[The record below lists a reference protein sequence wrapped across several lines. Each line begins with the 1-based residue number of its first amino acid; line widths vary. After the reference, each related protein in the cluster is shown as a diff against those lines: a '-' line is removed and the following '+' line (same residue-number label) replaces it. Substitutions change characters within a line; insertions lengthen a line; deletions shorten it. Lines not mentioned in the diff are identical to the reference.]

1 MWAKRCKNVGIYQN
15 RIVSQL
21 KEIFGSDQVELE
33 WSVVKGSRDAW
44 TRDLY
49 CPVIDIAVGPF
60 NKKRDGY
67 VDREKINRAYLNHK
81 YFAEKLQ
88 NATGTKID
96 YKYLNANPRCL
107 FAIEI
112 ENERDAKAMLGSIVN
127 AAAVGK
133 IGIMVAFNRKSHNS
147 LIKLR
152 KYLQFIKAVH
162 KVQEDIS
169 KNVIIISKNKFAA
182 ILGQSRIS
190 DISNSAST

>member
-1 MWAKRCKNVGIYQN
+1 MKIYQK

-21 KEIFGSDQVELE
+21 KEIFGSDQVKSG
-33 WSVVKGSRDAW
+33 WSVASESRDAW

-49 CPVIDIAVGPF
+49 CPIIDVAVGPF
-60 NKKRDGY
+60 NKKRDVN
-67 VDREKINRAYLNHK
+67 VDREKINRAYSRYK

-88 NATGTKID
+88 NATGIKID
-96 YKYLNANPRCL
+96 DEYLNRNPRCL

-112 ENERDAKAMLGSIVN
+112 ENKGSRKHRLGSIVN

-133 IGIMVAFNRKSHNS
+133 VGIVVAFTIESRNS

-152 KYLQFIKAVH
+152 KYLRFIKAVQ
-162 KVQEDIS
+162 KIQEDIS

-182 ILGQSRIS
+182 ILEQSRIS
-190 DISNSAST
+190 DISNSAPT

>member
-33 WSVVKGSRDAW
+33 WSVAKGSRDDW

-49 CPVIDIAVGPF
+49 CPIIDVAVGPF
-60 NKKRDGY
+60 NIKRDVY
-67 VDREKINRAYLNHK
+67 VDREKIDRAYLKYK

-88 NATGTKID
+88 NATGTKIED
-96 YKYLNANPRCL
+96 EYLNTNPRCL

-112 ENERDAKAMLGSIVN
+112 ENEGDAKVRLGSIVN

-133 IGIMVAFNRKSHNS
+133 IGIMVAFTRESRNS

-152 KYLQFIKAVH
+152 KYFRLIKAVQ
-162 KVQEDIS
+162 KIKEDIS

-182 ILGQSRIS
+182 ILEQSRIS

>member
-1 MWAKRCKNVGIYQN
+1 MWAKQCKNVEIYQN

-21 KEIFGSDQVELE
+21 KGIFGKRRVKSE
-33 WSVVKGSRDAW
+33 WSVAKGSRDAW

-49 CPVIDIAVGPF
+49 CPIIDIAVGPF
-60 NKKRDGY
+60 NTKRNVY
-67 VDREKINRAYLNHK
+67 VDREKINRAYLKYK

-96 YKYLNANPRCL
+96 DECLNANPRCL

-112 ENERDAKAMLGSIVN
+112 ENETDAKAMLGSIVN

-133 IGIMVAFNRKSHNS
+133 IGIMVAFNRKSYS
-147 LIKLR
+147 YLIKLR
-152 KYLQFIKAVH
+152 KYLRFIKDVH

-169 KNVIIISKNKFAA
+169 KNVIIISKNEFAA
-182 ILGQSRIS
+182 ILERSRIS
-190 DISNSAST
+190 DISNSA